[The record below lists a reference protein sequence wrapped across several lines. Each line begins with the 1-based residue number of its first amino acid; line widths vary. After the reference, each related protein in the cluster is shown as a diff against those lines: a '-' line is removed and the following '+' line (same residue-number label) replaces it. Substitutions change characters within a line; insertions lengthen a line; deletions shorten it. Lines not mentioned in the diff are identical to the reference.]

1 MNGQV
6 AVFSAPCTELE
17 IREYPLPDVGPEDM
31 LVKICRANICGSD
44 LHMWRGHGPRLTPG
58 IARVL
63 GHEMMGEVYR
73 LGTHGQQDC
82 LGQTLNEGDRIV
94 YSYFVPCGAC
104 AACLHGALP
113 CPNRYRHWLGQSVEA
128 APHFRGAYGEYYYL
142 HKGQTVCKVPPD
154 LSDAVVSALNCALGE
169 ALYGLDQIGIRLGDT
184 VVIQG
189 AGGLGLY
196 ATALAKDMGAGQVI
210 VLGRRPERLAQARRF
225 GADATLS
232 CQEMTPAQC
241 REYIFD
247 HTRGQGADVVAEFV
261 GTPQAVEEGVPL
273 LRPGGR
279 YLWVGNV
286 TPGLSNAN
294 IDPGLMVRMGH
305 VVKGVI
311 AYAPWVLPRALDFL
325 VRRRHVYPFEQ
336 IISHTLPF
344 RDINAAFA
352 CANSGQALRVS
363 LTV

>member
-1 MNGQV
+1 MNGHV
-6 AVFSAPCTELE
+6 AVFSAPNTALE
-17 IREYPLPDVGPEDM
+17 IREYPLPEVEPQDM
-31 LVKICRANICGSD
+31 LVKIRRANICASD
-44 LHMWRGHGPRLTPG
+44 LHMWRGHGPRLALG
-58 IARVL
+58 ISRVL

-73 LGTHGQQDC
+73 LGAQVHQDC
-82 LGQTLNEGDRIV
+82 LGQRLSEGDRIV
-94 YSYFVPCGAC
+94 YSYFVPCGSC

-142 HKGQTVCKVPPD
+142 HHGQTVCKVPPE
-154 LSDAVVSALNCALGE
+154 LSDALVSALNCALCE

-210 VLGRRPERLAQARRF
+210 VVGRRADRLALARQF
-225 GADATLS
+225 GADATLGTL
-232 CQEMTPAQC
+232 ELTVAQC
-241 REYIFD
+241 REYVFD
-247 HTRGQGADVVAEFV
+247 HTRGQGADVVAEFI
-261 GTPQAVEEGVPL
+261 GTPQAVEEGALL

-286 TPGLSNAN
+286 TPGVNAQV
-294 IDPGLMVRMGH
+294 DPGTTVRMAH
-305 VVKGVI
+305 TVKGVI

-325 VRRRHVYPFEQ
+325 ARRRHVYPFEQ
-336 IISHTLPF
+336 LISHTLPF

-352 CANSGQALRVS
+352 CASSGQALRVS